1 MTLLPSQNRITK
13 RLGASRWASGGGE
26 QDSPTRP
33 PPVGT
38 GRRSDPAMRASH
50 GLRQQR
56 HQRPAVRRPDEPGF
70 HRRLPHLAGL
80 DTAGVAVAL
89 ADRVIRH
96 TPCANQRITGRPA
109 WLRSGRRWRPPRG
122 RSGCTTRLDV
132 DGHTVG
138 HSHRMLA
145 GPMPERKRDT
155 GRSRDVKPMHCQL
168 ERASGHVTR

>member
-26 QDSPTRP
+26 QDSPARP
-33 PPVGT
+33 PPVDT
-38 GRRSDPAMRASH
+38 GRRSDPAMPASH

-80 DTAGVAVAL
+80 DTASVAVAL
-89 ADRVIRH
+89 ADWVIRH

-109 WLRSGRRWRPPRG
+109 WLRLADDGDRRG
-122 RSGCTTRLDV
+122 VGLVAATRLDV

>member
-26 QDSPTRP
+26 QDSPERP
-33 PPVGT
+33 PPVDT
-38 GRRSDPAMRASH
+38 GRRSDPAMPASH

-89 ADRVIRH
+89 ADWVIRH

-109 WLRSGRRWRPPRG
+109 WLR
-122 RSGCTTRLDV
+122 
-132 DGHTVG
+132 
-138 HSHRMLA
+138 LA
-145 GPMPERKRDT
+145 
-155 GRSRDVKPMHCQL
+155 
-168 ERASGHVTR
+168 